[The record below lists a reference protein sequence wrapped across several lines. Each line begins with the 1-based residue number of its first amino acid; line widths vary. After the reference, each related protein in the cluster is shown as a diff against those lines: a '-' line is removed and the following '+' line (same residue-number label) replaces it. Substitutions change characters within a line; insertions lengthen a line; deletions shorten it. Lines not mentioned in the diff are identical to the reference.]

1 MSHPLTDTLL
11 HPLLRHLM
19 DGITRAGLP
28 LMLLDA
34 DGVVVD
40 GNAALADRLGLDL
53 DTARGRPC
61 ADVVQGRDV
70 FGNVFCGP
78 DCPVLAMWREGVCLH
93 PYEIE
98 AHGVG
103 EPRKVTFVPIAVK
116 LPDGEEPMLL
126 QVVLDPTPAQ
136 RAAEADDPDPLTP
149 REIEVLEGLARGLS
163 TRGLVAAL
171 HISVSTV
178 RNHLQSVFRKL
189 GVHSRLEAVLV
200 ARARGLVGAIPPR

>member
-1 MSHPLTDTLL
+1 VSHPLTDTLL

-40 GNAALADRLGLDL
+40 ANTALADRLDLDL
-53 DTARGRPC
+53 EAVRGRPC

-126 QVVLDPTPAQ
+126 QVV
-136 RAAEADDPDPLTP
+136 
-149 REIEVLEGLARGLS
+149 EGLARGLT
-163 TRGLVAAL
+163 TRGLAATL
-171 HISVSTV
+171 HISASTV
-178 RNHLQSVFRKL
+178 RNHLQSAFRKL

-200 ARARGLVGAIPPR
+200 ARARGLLAAG